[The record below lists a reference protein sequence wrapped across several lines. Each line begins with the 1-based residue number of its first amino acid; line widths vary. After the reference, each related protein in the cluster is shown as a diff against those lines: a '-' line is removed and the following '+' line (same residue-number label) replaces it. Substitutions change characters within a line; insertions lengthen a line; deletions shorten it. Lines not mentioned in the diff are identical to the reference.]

1 MTLLLDQ
8 NLSYR
13 LKGVLL
19 EMFHDVIHVQE
30 IGFDESEDIE
40 IWRFARDKGWTVMTK
55 DGDFADLALLYG
67 APPKVIRLRVGNESW
82 RRVAN
87 VVIDHRETVSEFL
100 DDSQS
105 SLLILS

>member
-13 LKGVLL
+13 LKGLLL
-19 EMFHDVIHVQE
+19 EMFQNVIHVQE

-55 DGDFADLALLYG
+55 DGDFAD
-67 APPKVIRLRVGNESW
+67 
-82 RRVAN
+82 
-87 VVIDHRETVSEFL
+87 
-100 DDSQS
+100 
-105 SLLILS
+105 

>member
-19 EMFHDVIHVQE
+19 EMFQDVIHVQE

-55 DGDFADLALLYG
+55 DGDFADLALLHG

-82 RRVAN
+82 RSVAN

-100 DDSQS
+100 EDLQS